1 MTGKIK
7 IELEG
12 DAYADGIATADKFI
26 ETITD
31 KLSKIQELAEAN
43 LDAVDAIADAI
54 KHLENAKEVLHG
66 ED

>member
-43 LDAVDAIADAI
+43 LDAVDAIADVKAPR
-54 KHLENAKEVLHG
+54 KCQEALHG

>member
-12 DAYADGIATADKFI
+12 DAYADGIATADMFI

-31 KLSKIQELAEAN
+31 KLSKI
-43 LDAVDAIADAI
+43 
-54 KHLENAKEVLHG
+54 
-66 ED
+66 